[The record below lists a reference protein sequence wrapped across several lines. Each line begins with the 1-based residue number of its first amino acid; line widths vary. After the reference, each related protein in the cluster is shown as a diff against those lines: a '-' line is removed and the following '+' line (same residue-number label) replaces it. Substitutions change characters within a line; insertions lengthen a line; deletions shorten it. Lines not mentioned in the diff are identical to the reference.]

1 MKTKIM
7 KTKIIDSSSI
17 VKGNRTLT
25 GIAVSEGVGLGN
37 AVCVRAASLDYSGVT
52 FSGGD
57 AERLRL
63 RAAIGEFEQRTA
75 AMAAHIEKS
84 VGQKE
89 AEIITGQIAMLADPC
104 MRAQM
109 EKAIDSGKCCEA
121 AVDSVCTAYADM
133 FDGIGDEL
141 MCQRASDVRDL
152 MSRLMSILLGVDNGD
167 LSALPPGSVLV
178 ARDLTPSMTVGL
190 DRKNIAAIVTETGGK
205 TSHSAILSRALGIPA
220 VLSVPGALDLINNG
234 DEIIVD
240 GCEGVVIISPDESNK
255 RAYLERR
262 QEYLAHKDS
271 LNVYKNRATVD
282 ADGKRYHLYANIG
295 SVTEAEAASVSGAEG
310 IGLFRTECLF
320 MDSTTAPDEEKQL
333 NAYSSVS
340 RIMSG
345 REVIIRTL
353 DVGGDKDIE
362 YLSMERED
370 NPFLGNRAIRYCLS
384 HPEIFKIQLRALLRA
399 GAREQNIRIMLPM
412 VTCVDEIRATRELLA
427 QCKQELSKE
436 GKPYDENIAL
446 GIMVETPAAALT
458 ADLLADESDF
468 FSIGTNDLTQYIMA
482 VDRGNIQV
490 EKLYSPLQPAVL
502 RAIRSVIQ
510 AAKRAGIP
518 VGMCGEAAAEPLLI
532 PLLMAWGL
540 DEFSVSSISVTATRA
555 NISRWGNEAACGLEQ
570 KVMNCRQATDVA
582 TCLRSHAPN

>member
-1 MKTKIM
+1 
-7 KTKIIDSSSI
+7 
-17 VKGNRTLT
+17 
-25 GIAVSEGVGLGN
+25 
-37 AVCVRAASLDYSGVT
+37 
-52 FSGGD
+52 
-57 AERLRL
+57 
-63 RAAIGEFEQRTA
+63 
-75 AMAAHIEKS
+75 
-84 VGQKE
+84 
-89 AEIITGQIAMLADPC
+89 
-104 MRAQM
+104 
-109 EKAIDSGKCCEA
+109 
-121 AVDSVCTAYADM
+121 
-133 FDGIGDEL
+133 
-141 MCQRASDVRDL
+141 MCIRD
-152 MSRLMSILLGVDNGD
+152 R
-167 LSALPPGSVLV
+167 
-178 ARDLTPSMTVGL
+178 
-190 DRKNIAAIVTETGGK
+190 
-205 TSHSAILSRALGIPA
+205 GIPA

-240 GCEGVVIISPDESNK
+240 GCEGVIIISPDESNK

-310 IGLFRTECLF
+310 IGLFRTEFLF

-427 QCKQELSKE
+427 QCKQ
-436 GKPYDENIAL
+436 
-446 GIMVETPAAALT
+446 
-458 ADLLADESDF
+458 
-468 FSIGTNDLTQYIMA
+468 
-482 VDRGNIQV
+482 
-490 EKLYSPLQPAVL
+490 
-502 RAIRSVIQ
+502 
-510 AAKRAGIP
+510 
-518 VGMCGEAAAEPLLI
+518 
-532 PLLMAWGL
+532 
-540 DEFSVSSISVTATRA
+540 
-555 NISRWGNEAACGLEQ
+555 
-570 KVMNCRQATDVA
+570 
-582 TCLRSHAPN
+582 